1 MDIFFI
7 VKSNIRLYNSVEGG
21 KFMEINIPTFMTSAL
36 EDWVTNF
43 YIRLKIYHPR
53 QIKLDYIARV
63 YDIYI
68 HKKPMPA
75 FYEVIGRYRGITID
89 NRESLPVQRE
99 MFFHELAHVLRHAGV
114 QSMMPVALL
123 ELQERDARHFTR
135 YAAIPNHMLKFVDF
149 NDLYVIEQMAS
160 LFKVTPELCEERLEQ
175 IYNRSLSQ
183 KYIAENRNTYEV

>member
-1 MDIFFI
+1 
-7 VKSNIRLYNSVEGG
+7 
-21 KFMEINIPTFMTSAL
+21 MEINTPTFMTSAL

-53 QIKLDYIARV
+53 QIKLEYIARV
-63 YDIYI
+63 YEIFI
-68 HKKPMPA
+68 HRKPIPS

-89 NRESLPVQRE
+89 NRESLTVQRE
-99 MFFHELAHVLRHAGV
+99 MFFHELAHLLRHSGI
-114 QSMMPVALL
+114 QSMMPAALR

-135 YAAIPNHMLKFVDF
+135 YAAIPYHMLQFIDFDDPFVID
-149 NDLYVIEQMAS
+149 QMAS

-183 KYIAENRNTYEV
+183 KYIAENRNTYEI